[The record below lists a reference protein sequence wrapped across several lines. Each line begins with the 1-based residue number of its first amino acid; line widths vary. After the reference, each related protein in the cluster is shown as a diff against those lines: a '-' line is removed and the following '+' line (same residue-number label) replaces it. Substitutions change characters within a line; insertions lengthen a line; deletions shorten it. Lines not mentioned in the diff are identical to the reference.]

1 MLAPS
6 IDGQFHRIAF
16 KVGPFGDLF
25 PTGGRGF
32 PYHILQRNLILFCEV
47 DGIHLWIPFQIIDID
62 LCRVIKGCGLFYI
75 GGNGGVCR
83 NRFHMREFCAVA
95 QVGDGVCVFIQ
106 REIGQGASIHLD
118 AVECLGDNRL
128 LCLCH
133 FLFDRVCL
141 AGDRTHSIG
150 KRVLLVG
157 IDLVLFQH
165 SWAAASI
172 ANAGL
177 HVIQRQID
185 LIGAGQLI
193 GMGFAVQFRSGIV
206 QGAEFHGNIG

>member
-1 MLAPS
+1 MLALS

-62 LCRVIKGCGLFYI
+62 LCCVIKGCGLFYI

-83 NRFHMREFCAVA
+83 NRFHMWEFCAVA
-95 QVGDGVCVFIQ
+95 QVGDGVCVFI
-106 REIGQGASIHLD
+106 
-118 AVECLGDNRL
+118 
-128 LCLCH
+128 H

-165 SWAAASI
+165 GWAAASI